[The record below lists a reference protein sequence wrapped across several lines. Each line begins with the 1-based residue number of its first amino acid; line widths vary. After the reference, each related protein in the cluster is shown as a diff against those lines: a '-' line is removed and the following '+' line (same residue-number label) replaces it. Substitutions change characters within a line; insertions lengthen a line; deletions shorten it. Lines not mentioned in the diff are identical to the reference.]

1 MAANNQKPPR
11 HKNSNYVV
19 FRKSLFEPKKKLK
32 SDLFNYSCVHL
43 VFILFKNSM
52 ISVALISKRHNNPWN
67 MVPNNSRKIHVV
79 VSSNKPNIIH
89 V

>member
-43 VFILFKNSM
+43 VFILFKNNM
-52 ISVALISKRHNNPWN
+52 ISVALTLFLYNEINRGFLNGITTRGTLFRTTLEKYMW
-67 MVPNNSRKIHVV
+67 
-79 VSSNKPNIIH
+79 
-89 V
+89 